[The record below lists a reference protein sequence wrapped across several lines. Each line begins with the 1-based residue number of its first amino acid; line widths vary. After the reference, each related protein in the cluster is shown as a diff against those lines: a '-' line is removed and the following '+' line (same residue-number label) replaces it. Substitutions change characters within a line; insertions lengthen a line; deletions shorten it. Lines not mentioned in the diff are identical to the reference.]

1 MKFKK
6 IISAVF
12 VTLCLGLYAVMAVGS
27 GSSSSENYDNSYGN
41 YDKNDKYYSN
51 NDHDNDGNI
60 NDDEFRDAVGDW
72 MDDNGY

>member
-12 VTLCLGLYAVMAVGS
+12 VTLCLGLYVAMAIDS
-27 GSSSSENYDNSYGN
+27 GSSSSGN

-51 NDHDNDGNI
+51 NDHDNDGYI
-60 NDDEFRDAVGDW
+60 NDDEFRDAVGNW
-72 MDDNGY
+72 MDDHGY

>member
-12 VTLCLGLYAVMAVGS
+12 VTLCLGLYAAMAIGS
-27 GSSSSENYDNSYGN
+27 VSSSSWN

-51 NDHDNDGNI
+51 NDHDNDGYI
-60 NDDEFRDAVGDW
+60 NDDEFRDAVGNW
-72 MDDNGY
+72 MDDHGY

>member
-12 VTLCLGLYAVMAVGS
+12 VTLCLGLYAAMAIGF

-51 NDHDNDGNI
+51 NDHDNDGYI

-72 MDDNGY
+72 MDDHGY